1 MVGDLRSYQRY
12 FYTPGPL
19 LGVCVLVGLGA
30 LVLRRR
36 GWRDRLDPAL
46 LALIGLT
53 LMVGPAATASFDFRY
68 VLPTLAVLPPAA
80 ALALRG
86 LTLRRREEPGPA
98 EEPRPEPAPAAG

>member
-1 MVGDLRSYQRY
+1 
-12 FYTPGPL
+12 
-19 LGVCVLVGLGA
+19 VLIGLGA
-30 LVLRRR
+30 LFLRRR

-86 LTLRRREEPGPA
+86 VGRRRRADERTA
-98 EEPRPEPAPAAG
+98 AEPRPEPAPAAG